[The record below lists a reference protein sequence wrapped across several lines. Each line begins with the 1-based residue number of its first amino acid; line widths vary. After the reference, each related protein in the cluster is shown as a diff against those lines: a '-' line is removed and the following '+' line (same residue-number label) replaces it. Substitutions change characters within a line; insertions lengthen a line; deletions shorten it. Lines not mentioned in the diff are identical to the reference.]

1 MRSPTLGKID
11 NLPEV
16 FGKKFALE
24 LFERGN
30 FSRQFELAVKDKAD
44 EGKIYGPIYL
54 SIGTE
59 YNSAAISLAVKSP
72 QIFGQHRG
80 HSLYLSFGGKPEEL
94 RDELLGLDSGCSF
107 GVGGSCCIQSK
118 EINMFGHS
126 GLLGEQVPLSVGACF
141 AKKKLTLTI
150 FGDAAIEEDYVAPAL
165 GWAVTQNLP
174 IIFICEDNDL
184 SVLTKTEERRSWK
197 AVDLA
202 NSLNMYAVD
211 IADDP
216 WLIAYHVKEII
227 QNGKPGF
234 INIRTVRGIWH
245 AGTGVDNELEW
256 NRYELVEKEL
266 IAMGL
271 SNQMA
276 KINQTNKQKVDLIW
290 QKLPQKS

>member
-11 NLPEV
+11 NLPAT
-16 FGKKFALE
+16 FGKKFAID
-24 LFERGN
+24 LFTRGN
-30 FSRQFELAVKDKAD
+30 FSRHFELKVKEKAN
-44 EGKIYGPIYL
+44 EGLIYGPIYL

-59 YNSAAISLAVKSP
+59 FNSAAFSLALKNP

-80 HSLYLSFGGKPEEL
+80 HSLYLSFGGNPEQL
-94 RDELLGLDSGCSF
+94 RDELLGLSTGCSF
-107 GVGGSCCIQSK
+107 GIGGSCCIQSK

-126 GLLGEQVPLSVGACF
+126 GLLGEQVPLAVGACY
-141 AKKKLTLTI
+141 AKKQLTLTI
-150 FGDAAIEEDYVAPAL
+150 FGDAAIEEDYVAPAM

-184 SVLTKTEERRSWK
+184 SVLTKTEDRRSWK

-216 WLIAYHVKEII
+216 WLIAHHVKKISESG
-227 QNGKPGF
+227 NPGF

-245 AGTGVDNELEW
+245 AGTGVDNDLEW
-256 NRYELVEKEL
+256 NRYELIENEL
-266 IAMGL
+266 DDLGL
-271 SNQMA
+271 SKEMIE
-276 KINQTNKQKVDLIW
+276 INKKNIEKVDLIW
-290 QKLPQKS
+290 RKLQQKL

>member
-1 MRSPTLGKID
+1 MRSPTFGKID

-59 YNSAAISLAVKSP
+59 YNSAAISLVVKSP

-80 HSLYLSFGGKPEEL
+80 HSLYLSFGGRPEAL

-118 EINMFGHS
+118 DINMFGHS

-141 AKKKLTLTI
+141 AKKQLTLTI

-184 SVLTKTEERRSWK
+184 SVLTKTDDRRSWK

-227 QNGKPGF
+227 KNGKPGF

-276 KINQTNKQKVDLIW
+276 KINQTNKEKVGLIW